1 MRKLKGN
8 HGELRVYID
17 LLEKFLIDF
26 DKLASIQRVIG
37 IPQDRIVEKE
47 VNRAVLVPTKDSES
61 LRNELALSLLVEKLV
76 IELKRVKK
84 DNPNVNL
91 NLDE

>member
-1 MRKLKGN
+1 LRKLKGN

>member
-1 MRKLKGN
+1 
-8 HGELRVYID
+8 
-17 LLEKFLIDF
+17 LIDF
-26 DKLASIQRVIG
+26 DKLASVQRVIG
-37 IPQDRIVEKE
+37 IPQERIVEKE
-47 VNRAVLVPTKDSES
+47 VNRAVLVPTKDSET